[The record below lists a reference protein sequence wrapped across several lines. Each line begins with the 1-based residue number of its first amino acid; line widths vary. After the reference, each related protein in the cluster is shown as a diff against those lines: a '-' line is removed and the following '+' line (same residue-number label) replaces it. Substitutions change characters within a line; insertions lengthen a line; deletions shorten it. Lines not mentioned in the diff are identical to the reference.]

1 MAKKKKATKK
11 EEKDLEAAL
20 DSLTADT
27 AFSGIAEIEPEM
39 EELTIQPLSV
49 DFGREDL
56 NTMGMKINEI
66 IMFINRLN
74 A

>member
-11 EEKDLEAAL
+11 EEKDLETAL
-20 DSLTADT
+20 DSLTADA
-27 AFSGIAEIEPEM
+27 AFSGVMMDDEDIEEV
-39 EELTIQPLSV
+39 TIQPLSV

-66 IMFINRLN
+66 IMFINKLN
-74 A
+74 S